1 MNSNLQSTNL
11 SFTSVCRGGNGRCD
25 FGGDPNNRMI
35 LRGCHGM
42 SLFDHTEDFWE
53 GELES
58 YRVAKVWRVKK

>member
-1 MNSNLQSTNL
+1 
-11 SFTSVCRGGNGRCD
+11 
-25 FGGDPNNRMI
+25 MI